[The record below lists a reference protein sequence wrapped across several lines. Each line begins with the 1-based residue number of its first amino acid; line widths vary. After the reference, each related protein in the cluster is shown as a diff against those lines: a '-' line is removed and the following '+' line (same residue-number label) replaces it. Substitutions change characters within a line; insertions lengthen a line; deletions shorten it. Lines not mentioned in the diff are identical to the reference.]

1 MSNPSRRSLLRA
13 LPLLPFA
20 SLLVAESEALASHYP
35 AQLCNSCGFGSKK
48 DNCVRCNRWVGST
61 RHPARLCS
69 SHGFGSKKDNCVRCG
84 KWVGSHHQLA
94 YLCGSCGFGSKK
106 ENCVVCGR
114 WAS

>member
-48 DNCVRCNRWVGST
+48 DNCVRC
-61 RHPARLCS
+61 
-69 SHGFGSKKDNCVRCG
+69 G